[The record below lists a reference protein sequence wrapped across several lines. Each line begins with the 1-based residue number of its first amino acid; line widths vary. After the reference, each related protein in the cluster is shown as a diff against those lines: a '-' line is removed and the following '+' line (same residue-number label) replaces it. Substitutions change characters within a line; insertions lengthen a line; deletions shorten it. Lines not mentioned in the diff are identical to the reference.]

1 MLEVITIV
9 VANDSEI
16 LKLTTGLEK
25 EQVIAVLREAAD
37 PGFRFVF
44 RNICPSFQNVCLR

>member
-37 PGFRFVF
+37 AIEEEYVVPE
-44 RNICPSFQNVCLR
+44 QATQAETEE